1 MHCRLQVLAA
11 ARLLFATLLAAGLH
25 PTLAPAPAC
34 AQTTLAI
41 APRTT
46 NTSQVQ
52 LSWPSQ
58 VSKQFSL
65 WATTNLT
72 NGFDLLSRGLQAT
85 PPQNLW
91 WADRSATP
99 VRFFR
104 QSTDGP
110 APRPPNLVTNGDFSN
125 GLPPW
130 ITVVNNA
137 VGATLAV
144 SNGQVVATIG
154 TNAGT
159 PVQIQLIQT
168 GIPVT
173 NGRIYTLQFQAR
185 SSPLSREIDAR
196 VTSTNAA
203 PRTNYLQQDSI
214 LITPAMT
221 TYTTSFT
228 MTNPTDPAGRLVLN
242 FGGDT
247 NDVVLDNVAF
257 YEGEWFEERAESHE
271 LARRMGT
278 GNNFMAAWA
287 IRGLAAP
294 EDAALLNRSGFSHM
308 RIGYKMNETNGPA
321 PNYAIPPSEMQ
332 QLQDI
337 VDYCLA
343 QGLIAVVDPASNW
356 ANGPGYSTN
365 DLPELQKIWQQVA
378 AHFAGYPVDMVL
390 YEILNE
396 PHDGA
401 NVSNITATIL
411 ATIRAIPGNE
421 KRQVLV
427 SGEGFSTRDALI
439 AAFNNDWI
447 PSNDPYLIGTFH
459 YYDPREFTKQGD
471 PAGPLTNVYWG
482 APTEIGQIDLD
493 FEAVTAANHA
503 WALRHGT
510 ERLPIY
516 LGEFGVDNF
525 APPADRKRWLA
536 RVRMAAQKHGFAC
549 AHWAMYNNDPDAK
562 GMGPWTTTQIN
573 NPATR
578 AFDADPL
585 EALMTLYQTESQTF
599 SGGVTNSS
607 AAPGFTGTGY
617 ALFPASTGTNVYCE
631 INGYIPTDDAYTVKI
646 RYASPAAPTLTLK
659 SLNNSGAVV
668 QSRSLLFP
676 ATGGSTCWAIATTTL
691 NFQAGEN
698 ARLRIIADAEPGPA
712 VDYVRLTR

>member
-11 ARLLFATLLAAGLH
+11 ARPLFATLLAAGLH
-25 PTLAPAPAC
+25 PALAPAPAC

-58 VSKQFSL
+58 VAKQFSL
-65 WATTNLT
+65 WASTNLT
-72 NGFDLLSRGLQAT
+72 AGFELLSTGLQAT
-85 PPQNLW
+85 QPQNLW
-91 WADRSATP
+91 WTDRGATP
-99 VRFFR
+99 FQVFR
-104 QSTDGP
+104 LSTDSAGSQ
-110 APRPPNLVTNGDFSN
+110 PPNVVTNGSFSN
-125 GLPPW
+125 GLTKW
-130 ITVVNNA
+130 TAVINSSVDASIAVVN
-137 VGATLAV
+137 GE
-144 SNGQVVATIG
+144 SVATIG
-154 TNAGT
+154 TNADT

-168 GIPVT
+168 GVPLT
-173 NGRIYTLQFQAR
+173 NGRTYTLQFQAR

-196 VTSTNAA
+196 LTSTNSA

-214 LITPAMT
+214 VITPVMA
-221 TYTTSFT
+221 TYTIDFT
-228 MTNPTDPAGRLVLN
+228 MTNATDPAARVVFN

-247 NDVVLDNVAF
+247 NDVVIDNVVF
-257 YEGEWFEERAESHE
+257 YEGEWFDRRAESHD

-390 YEILNE
+390 FEILNE

-447 PSNDPYLIGTFH
+447 PANDPYLIATFH

-471 PAGPLTNVYWG
+471 PTGPLTNVYWG
-482 APTEIGQIDLD
+482 TPAEIGQIDLD
-493 FEAVTAANHA
+493 FEAVTAANNA

-525 APPADRKRWLA
+525 APAADRKRWLA
-536 RVRMAAQKHGFAC
+536 RVRMAAQKHGFAH

-573 NPATR
+573 NPTTR
-578 AFDADPL
+578 TFDADPL
-585 EALMTLYQTESQTF
+585 EALTTFYQAESQTLG
-599 SGGVTNSS
+599 GGVTNS
-607 AAPGFTGTGY
+607 AAEPGFTGMGY
-617 ALFPASTGTNVYCE
+617 TLFPATTGTNVYCE
-631 INGYIPTDDAYTVKI
+631 INGYTPTDDAYVVEF
-646 RYASPAAPTLTLK
+646 RYAAPTARTLTLK
-659 SLNNSGAVV
+659 SLNHSGTVV
-668 QSRSLLFP
+668 QSQNLLLP
-676 ATGGSTCWAIATTTL
+676 GTGSWNSWAIAKASL
-691 NFQAGEN
+691 NFQAGEH
-698 ARLRIIADAEPGPA
+698 ARLRLIADIEAGPS
-712 VDYVRLTR
+712 VDYVRFTR